1 MSRFT
6 PDVFNMSFEAISAI
20 TFGTEAEAFSTGDAV
35 VAHIPPF
42 PIFITQP
49 GSTRRIFCY
58 VILYQV
64 VSSSICI
71 LEGASNIFLREE
83 ISETPLHEGSMMLT
97 TGTTS
102 LESSSGRKRLDDA
115 PTALNF

>member
-35 VAHIPPF
+35 VAHVPPF
-42 PIFITQP
+42 PIFITQLAFSLFAP

-64 VSSSICI
+64 VGSSICI
-71 LEGASNIFLREE
+71 LEGASNIFL
-83 ISETPLHEGSMMLT
+83 S
-97 TGTTS
+97 
-102 LESSSGRKRLDDA
+102 
-115 PTALNF
+115 